1 MLCSYSRLHYF
12 KAGLLTHLIWAT
24 INLPSPAFSAATC
37 FISAASSGEHIIS
50 IFHSLR
56 WLPVYFRIDFIILMF
71 VFQGRLQPGTDF
83 FGRDCNP
90 AGVHQVFGVI
100 QSSFFFQKSQSRG
113 TNYRLIAL
121 LQLLPRGFGRT
132 ICTMSDVDVFK
143 SNLLTDVF

>member
-50 IFHSLR
+50 ILQSLR
-56 WLPVYFRIDFIILMF
+56 WLPVYFRIDFIISMF
-71 VFQGRLQPGTDF
+71 VFQGRLRPGTDF

-100 QSSFFFQKSQSRG
+100 QSAFFFSEISKSRYKLWADRTSAAAATRLRK
-113 TNYRLIAL
+113 NYLHYVRCRCI
-121 LQLLPRGFGRT
+121 
-132 ICTMSDVDVFK
+132 
-143 SNLLTDVF
+143 